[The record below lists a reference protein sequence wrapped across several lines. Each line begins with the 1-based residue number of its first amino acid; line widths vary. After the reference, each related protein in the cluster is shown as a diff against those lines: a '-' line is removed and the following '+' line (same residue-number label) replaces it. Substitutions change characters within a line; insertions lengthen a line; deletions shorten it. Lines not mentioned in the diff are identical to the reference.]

1 MRYIAIVNEW
11 NWFHQNLW
19 LDSSTGKKNPLK
31 YAPVPKC
38 GFVAQL
44 LVAPALY
51 LGDVGSN
58 QVEAWIFFTFLCCN
72 CLNCSSSKCIQG
84 SLLYTIFTRRL
95 NKIYFLKKNY
105 GKQYKW
111 LFHILGRVSPTCPEF
126 VLPQSPSLLFR
137 IHMILIHC
145 IL

>member
-1 MRYIAIVNEW
+1 MCYIAIVNEW

-19 LDSSTGKKNPLK
+19 LDSSTGKKNSLK

-44 LVAPALY
+44 SVVARLVFGRRGFQSRRSP
-51 LGDVGSN
+51 N
-58 QVEAWIFFTFLCCN
+58 FFTFLCCN
-72 CLNCSSSKCIQG
+72 CLNCSSSTYIQG
-84 SLLYTIFTRRL
+84 SLLNTIFTRRL
-95 NKIYFLKKNY
+95 NKIYLTKKNY